1 MPIKNFGVANRME
14 LPRPCQKMFAMRT
27 NLQHSVVCNSYVP
40 IFILLVEPCGLFLGP
55 FADHIGNAGP
65 VDLEAGQIN
74 QDKAK

>member
-1 MPIKNFGVANRME
+1 MPIKSFGVANRMG
-14 LPRPCQKMFAMRT
+14 LPRPCQKMFAMRI
-27 NLQHSVVCNSYVP
+27 NLQHSVLCNSYAP
-40 IFILLVEPCGLFLGP
+40 IFILLVEPCGLFLSP

>member
-1 MPIKNFGVANRME
+1 MPEDVCYAYKSATQ
-14 LPRPCQKMFAMRT
+14 C
-27 NLQHSVVCNSYVP
+27 SVVCNSYAP

>member
-1 MPIKNFGVANRME
+1 
-14 LPRPCQKMFAMRT
+14 MRI
-27 NLQHSVVCNSYVP
+27 NLQHSVVCNSYAP